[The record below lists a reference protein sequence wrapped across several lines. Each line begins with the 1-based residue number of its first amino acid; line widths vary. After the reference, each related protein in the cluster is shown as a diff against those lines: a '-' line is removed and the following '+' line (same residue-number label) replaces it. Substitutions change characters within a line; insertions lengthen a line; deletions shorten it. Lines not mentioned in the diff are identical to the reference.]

1 MDKKRLL
8 FLFQFPDPNVVKW
21 DDDTNGEIYTE
32 RMSTHLA
39 DADTNVVNVV
49 NGDAVHP
56 LYVVENGKEYRLVTL
71 QERRQMFEPRRKK
84 PVSKPKQDI
93 PVERVPEPDPEEI
106 VPVVPEEVPA
116 PAEEPIKCQNL
127 PYILEE
133 QEVLQN
139 IHIVKN
145 IRNMFIK

>member
-1 MDKKRLL
+1 MFLL
-8 FLFQFPDPNVVKW
+8 QFPDPNVVKW

-39 DADTNVVNVV
+39 NVVNVV

>member
-1 MDKKRLL
+1 
-8 FLFQFPDPNVVKW
+8 
-21 DDDTNGEIYTE
+21 
-32 RMSTHLA
+32 
-39 DADTNVVNVV
+39 
-49 NGDAVHP
+49 
-56 LYVVENGKEYRLVTL
+56 
-71 QERRQMFEPRRKK
+71 MFEPRRKK

-93 PVERVPEPDPEEI
+93 HIERISEPVVPEET

>member
-1 MDKKRLL
+1 MFLL
-8 FLFQFPDPNVVKW
+8 QLPDPNVVKW

-39 DADTNVVNVV
+39 DADANVVNVV
-49 NGDAVHP
+49 NGNGDAVHP

-93 PVERVPEPDPEEI
+93 HIERISEPVVPEET

>member
-1 MDKKRLL
+1 MFLL
-8 FLFQFPDPNVVKW
+8 QLPDPNVVKW

-39 DADTNVVNVV
+39 DADANVVNVV
-49 NGDAVHP
+49 NVVNGNGDAVHP

-84 PVSKPKQDI
+84 PVSKPKQGI
-93 PVERVPEPDPEEI
+93 PVERISEPVVPEET